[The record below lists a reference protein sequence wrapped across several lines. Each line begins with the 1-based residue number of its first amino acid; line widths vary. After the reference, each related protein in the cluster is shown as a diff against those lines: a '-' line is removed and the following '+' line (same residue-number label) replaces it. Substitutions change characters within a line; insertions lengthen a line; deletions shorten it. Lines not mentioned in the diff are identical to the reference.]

1 MKRPNDNEVIFV
13 TKTATLHMRIDPE
26 TKSNAEQLFSAFG
39 ITISDAVTI
48 FLRQSLMVGGFPF
61 EVRQPRYNRET
72 EIAIQEAR
80 DIMSGKIQ
88 TKMYTS
94 VAEMNADIDAENG
107 DDA

>member
-1 MKRPNDNEVIFV
+1 M

-39 ITISDAVTI
+39 ITLSDAVII
-48 FLRQSLMVGGFPF
+48 FLRQSLMVGGLPF
-61 EVRQPRYNRET
+61 EVRQPHYNNVET
-72 EIAIQEAR
+72 EMAIQETR

-107 DDA
+107 DDV